1 MQRGVILVDKEYIR
15 EAPMK
20 ETVYANSDIKI
31 IKIIGDY
38 QAKAFSLQSTEL
50 PSTAKPT
57 QVQQE
62 LIRQNLQ
69 GVITI

>member
-1 MQRGVILVDKEYIR
+1 ME
-15 EAPMK
+15 
-20 ETVYANSDIKI
+20 ETIYVNTDIKI
-31 IKIIGDY
+31 IKTIGDY
-38 QAKAFSLQSTEL
+38 QAKAFLLQSTEP

-69 GVITI
+69 GVITN